1 MIKLE
6 DDDLTNIQVIF
17 ERYKNNQGDRD
28 FLILKTAEECG
39 ELSAELIQKVLHPTH
54 QGDEQIQDEIGDLIF
69 RLHILLNLYDKEYIY
84 NRIKL
89 KIDKTLKKL

>member
-6 DDDLTNIQVIF
+6 DKDLSDIQTIF
-17 ERYKNNQGDRD
+17 ERYKNNQADRD
-28 FLILKTAEECG
+28 FIILKTAEECG

-69 RLHILLNLYDKEYIY
+69 RLHVLLNLYDKKYIY

-89 KIDKTLKKL
+89 KIINTLKKI